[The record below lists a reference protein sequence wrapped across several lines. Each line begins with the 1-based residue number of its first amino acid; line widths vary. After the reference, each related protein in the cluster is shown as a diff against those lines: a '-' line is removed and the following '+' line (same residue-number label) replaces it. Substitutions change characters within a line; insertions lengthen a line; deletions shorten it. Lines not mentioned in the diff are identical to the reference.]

1 MAQVKV
7 SEGQSV
13 VIPCKVTGNPS
24 PWISWSQDGR
34 VLQNSTRK
42 HDLVINSAEEHMT
55 GLYRCRAENE
65 AGVDK
70 YDVLLLVMSCD
81 HQSGD
86 VTFHAQGDV

>member
-1 MAQVKV
+1 
-7 SEGQSV
+7 
-13 VIPCKVTGNPS
+13 
-24 PWISWSQDGR
+24 
-34 VLQNSTRK
+34 
-42 HDLVINSAEEHMT
+42 MT

-86 VTFHAQGDV
+86 VTFHAQGKVCIKLIQLNLTVLQWLQSHLGY